1 MNLIL
6 AQATDLPAVPAE
18 ALKWTLIVI
27 ASLFLLACA
36 GIALMRSF
44 RQEKLTLQDEP
55 PIQVAKAAK
64 RFNHDLAE
72 QRHVDH
78 ERRLRD
84 LEDWQRDLT
93 KQLERD
99 KAEIIDAG
107 EQRASR
113 LHQHIEA
120 DRVAMDAKVEAN
132 RRELSEKI
140 DGIPAQVITI
150 LKNTNAI

>member
-1 MNLIL
+1 MNFML
-6 AQATDLPAVPAE
+6 AQTDLPSVPAE
-18 ALKWTLIVI
+18 TLKWTLIILVAVLLIGAVI
-27 ASLFLLACA
+27 VAVV
-36 GIALMRSF
+36 RSF
-44 RQEKLTLQDEP
+44 RPEKLSFNDEP
-55 PIQVAKAAK
+55 PIRVEKAAR
-64 RFNHDLAE
+64 RFNHDLSE

-99 KAEIIDAG
+99 KAEIIEAG
-107 EQRASR
+107 EHRASR
-113 LHQHIEA
+113 IHQHIEN
-120 DRVAMDAKVEAN
+120 DRAHTDAKVEAN

-140 DGIPAQVITI
+140 DGIPGQVIAI